1 MFYYLNG
8 VVAHMAPFLA
18 VIDCGGVGY
27 ACRTTN
33 NTLSHL
39 QKGKPAK
46 YRAWP
51 ASPFADGTGCCW
63 WCGRHSP
70 PRRSR

>member
-33 NTLSHL
+33 NTP
-39 QKGKPAK
+39 PA
-46 YRAWP
+46 ANP
-51 ASPFADGTGCCW
+51 QAG
-63 WCGRHSP
+63 
-70 PRRSR
+70 

>member
-27 ACRTTN
+27 A
-33 NTLSHL
+33 
-39 QKGKPAK
+39 
-46 YRAWP
+46 WP
-51 ASPFADGTGCCW
+51 S
-63 WCGRHSP
+63 SIP
-70 PRRSR
+70 P